1 MINLCIYI
9 MPDTD
14 PLSDA
19 VRNWVHFD
27 NLHAMLTKQAISA
40 LSMKKTFEERVLS
53 LMGNTKRININS
65 AVLEPATK
73 KNTISLNLDT
83 LEDTLHKYYKNNKNS
98 DETAKIIAFIQQS
111 QDTKTTRFI
120 QKIPDKK

>member
-1 MINLCIYI
+1 

-27 NLHAMLTKQAISA
+27 NLYSMLLKQANSA

-65 AVLEPATK
+65 GVLEPAIR
-73 KNTISLNLDT
+73 KNNISLNMDK
-83 LEDTLHKYYKNNKNS
+83 LEESLHKYFDINKKT
-98 DETAKIIAFIQQS
+98 DETAKIVAFIQQS

-120 QKIPDKK
+120 QKITDKK

>member
-1 MINLCIYI
+1 
-9 MPDTD
+9 MPDSD

-27 NLHAMLTKQAISA
+27 NLYAMLLKQANSA

-53 LMGNTKRININS
+53 LMGNTKRINVNS
-65 AVLEPATK
+65 AVLEPVTR
-73 KNTISLNLDT
+73 KNSISLNLDT
-83 LEDTLHKYYKNNKNS
+83 LEESLHKYYENNKKT

-111 QDTKTTRFI
+111 QGTKTTRFI
-120 QKIPDKK
+120 QKISDKK